1 MSIRARV
8 ISAFVPLDGMRHV
21 DPRVYEKNAYDM
33 VQDVPYHFFNVGERL
48 VDMWLY
54 RWLQAAEWL
63 TLPPATPAAP
73 DRYPTPQHFVNSNIV
88 QHNRTW
94 WLLHAAAAYP
104 DDDIF
109 IWLDYGLLKQGDFTG
124 KRIQAKH
131 IAPFVEKVERYY
143 NAGHRDIPFPGIEP
157 SGVVNAHGN
166 CWRFCGSTHIV
177 PRWHLDVIDKA
188 YRRTCCEF
196 IAATRTVP
204 LDLPIWALVEQFHP
218 ELPYR
223 QYKAEYDYTQLSNFP
238 EPT

>member
-8 ISAFVPLDGMRHV
+8 ISAFVPLEGMRHV
-21 DPRVYEKNAYDM
+21 DPKVYEKNAYDM
-33 VQDVPYHFFNVGERL
+33 VQDVPYHFFNIGERL

-54 RWLQAAEWL
+54 RWLREAEWL

-73 DRYPTPQHFVNSNIV
+73 DRYPTPQHFVNSNII
-88 QHNRTW
+88 QHNRTR
-94 WLLHAAAAYP
+94 WLLYAAAAYP
-104 DDDIF
+104 DDDVF

-124 KRIQAKH
+124 KRIEAKH

-143 NAGHRDIPFPGIEP
+143 DAGHRDIPFPGIED
-157 SGVVNAHGN
+157 SKIVRAADN

-177 PRWHLDVIDKA
+177 PRWHLDAIDKA
-188 YRRTCCEF
+188 YRQTCCEF
-196 IAATRTVP
+196 IAKTGTVP

-223 QYKAEYDYTQLSNFP
+223 QYKAEYDFTQLSNFP

>member
-1 MSIRARV
+1 MSIKARV
-8 ISAFVPLDGMRHV
+8 ISAFVPLEGMRHV
-21 DPRVYEKNAYDM
+21 DPAVYHANAAAM
-33 VQDVPYHFFNVGERL
+33 VQDAPHHFFKDELAR
-48 VDMWLY
+48 MWLY
-54 RWLQAAEWL
+54 KWLRTAEWL

-88 QHNRTW
+88 QHNRTL
-94 WLLHAAAAYP
+94 WLLRAAAIYP

-109 IWLDYGLLKQGDFTG
+109 IWCDYGLLKQGDFTG
-124 KRIQAKH
+124 KRIEAKH

-157 SGVVNAHGN
+157 AQQIHFNGN

-177 PRWHLDVIDKA
+177 PRWHLDAIDVA
-188 YRRTCCEF
+188 YRKTCCGF
-196 IAATRTVP
+196 IAASQTVP

-223 QYKAEYDYTQLSNFP
+223 QYKAEYDWTQLSNFP
-238 EPT
+238 EPTA

>member
-1 MSIRARV
+1 MPIRARV
-8 ISAFVPLDGMRHV
+8 ISAFVPLAGMRHV
-21 DPRVYEKNAYDM
+21 DPEVYHTNAKAM
-33 VQDVPYHFFNVGERL
+33 VQDVPYHFFNIGEELR
-48 VDMWLY
+48 DMWLWK
-54 RWLQAAEWL
+54 WLDMAEWG
-63 TLPPATPAAP
+63 TLPPATPASP

-88 QHNRTW
+88 QHNRTR

-104 DDDIF
+104 DDNIF

-143 NAGHRDIPFPGIEP
+143 AAGNRDIPFPGIEP
-157 SGVVNAHGN
+157 SGVVNARGN

-177 PRWHLDVIDKA
+177 PRWHLDAIDMA
-188 YRRTCCEF
+188 YRNTCCDF
-196 IAATRTVP
+196 IAATQTIP

-223 QYKAEYDYTQLSNFP
+223 QYTAEYDYSQLSNFP
-238 EPT
+238 LPR